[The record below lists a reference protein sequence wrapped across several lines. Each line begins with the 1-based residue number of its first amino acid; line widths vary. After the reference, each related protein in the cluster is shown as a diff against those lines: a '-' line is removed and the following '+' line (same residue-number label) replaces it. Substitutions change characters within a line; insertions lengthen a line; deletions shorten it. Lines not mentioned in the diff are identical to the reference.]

1 MKSELLIVIPAYNEE
16 ENMDGESMSDWY
28 TGSATV
34 LIKSLVHSFFGI
46 KPNLDGV
53 NINFPSLTPSNN
65 MSIKLKVKNIPFEL
79 SYENRNRHVRKFFIN
94 GQETQVKDI
103 LFLDNNFF
111 KNNKIIDI
119 KIID

>member
-1 MKSELLIVIPAYNEE
+1 MSNSYVYNEE

-65 MSIKLKVKNIPFEL
+65 MAIKLKVKNIPFEL
-79 SYENRNRHVRKFFIN
+79 SYENRHRQVRKYFIN

-111 KNNKIIDI
+111 KNNKIVDI